1 MAEIQTFRSAFN
13 GFNRQDVVSYIE
25 MLNNRHNAERNQL
38 NTQLQL
44 LQEALDRARS
54 NASNVQALS
63 EALQDSDAGRY
74 QAEQALEA
82 MKQEQEALSR
92 KLAQAEQAQAAV
104 QAQSLLLEQ
113 TVADLQEQLAAIRER
128 NAQQTQA
135 ALMANQKS
143 EQERQ
148 EAVDR
153 ANRLYDTANTA
164 LTDATAQVDSASV
177 QVSQLMAQIAGS
189 LESLQSA
196 VRESKQVLVQTAA
209 DLAAQEE

>member
-1 MAEIQTFRSAFN
+1 MAETQTFRSAFN

-44 LQEALDRARS
+44 LQESLDRARS

-63 EALQDSDAGRY
+63 EALRDSDAGRY
-74 QAEQALEA
+74 QAEQALKG
-82 MKQEQEALSR
+82 MQQEQEELSR
-92 KLAQAEQAQAAV
+92 KLAQAEQAHAAA

-128 NAQQTQA
+128 SAQQAQA

-143 EQERQ
+143 EQERR

>member
-1 MAEIQTFRSAFN
+1 
-13 GFNRQDVVSYIE
+13 
-25 MLNNRHNAERNQL
+25 
-38 NTQLQL
+38 
-44 LQEALDRARS
+44 
-54 NASNVQALS
+54 
-63 EALQDSDAGRY
+63 
-74 QAEQALEA
+74 
-82 MKQEQEALSR
+82 
-92 KLAQAEQAQAAV
+92 
-104 QAQSLLLEQ
+104 
-113 TVADLQEQLAAIRER
+113 
-128 NAQQTQA
+128 
-135 ALMANQKS
+135 MANQKS
-143 EQERQ
+143 EQERR